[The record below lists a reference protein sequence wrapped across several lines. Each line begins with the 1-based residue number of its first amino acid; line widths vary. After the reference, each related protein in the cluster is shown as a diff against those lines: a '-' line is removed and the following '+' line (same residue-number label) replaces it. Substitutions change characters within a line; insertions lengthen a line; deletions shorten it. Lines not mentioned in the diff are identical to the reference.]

1 MANIARTAYNR
12 VRIVP
17 GTKTD
22 IKDQA
27 KAAGLLGRMT
37 APKMP
42 QKKVEKSPQER
53 IAEYVSQIR
62 AEREKFKDA
71 YK

>member
-1 MANIARTAYNR
+1 MTNIARTAYNR

-17 GTKTD
+17 GTKTA

-27 KAAGLLGRMT
+27 KTAGLLGRMS
-37 APKMP
+37 APKKT
-42 QKKVEKSPQER
+42 QKQVEKSPQER

-62 AEREKFKDA
+62 AAREKFKDA

>member
-12 VRIVP
+12 VRVVP
-17 GTKTD
+17 ETKTA

-27 KAAGLLGRMT
+27 KSAGLLGRMT
-37 APKMP
+37 TPKKT
-42 QKKVEKSPQER
+42 QKQVEKSPQER

-62 AEREKFKDA
+62 AEREKFKNA

>member
-1 MANIARTAYNR
+1 MTNIARMAYNR

-17 GTKTD
+17 GTKTA

-27 KAAGLLGRMT
+27 KTAGLLGRMS
-37 APKMP
+37 APKKT
-42 QKKVEKSPQER
+42 QKQVEKSPQER

>member
-1 MANIARTAYNR
+1 MTNIAKTAYNR

-17 GTKTD
+17 GTKTA

-27 KAAGLLGRMT
+27 KTAGLLGRMS
-37 APKMP
+37 APKKT
-42 QKKVEKSPQER
+42 QKQVEKSPQER

-62 AEREKFKDA
+62 AAREKFKDA